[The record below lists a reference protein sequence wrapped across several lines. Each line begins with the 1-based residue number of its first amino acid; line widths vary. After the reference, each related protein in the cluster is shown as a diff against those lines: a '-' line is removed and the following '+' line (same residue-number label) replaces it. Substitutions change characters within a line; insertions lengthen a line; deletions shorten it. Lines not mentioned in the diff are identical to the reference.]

1 MVILRRL
8 VFTAVVGVLVY
19 LYVPM
24 SFGVLTEVGPSGC
37 GARINGSIELPSPI
51 ASSPQAKYTL

>member
-24 SFGVLTEVGPSGC
+24 SFGVLTGVGPSGC
-37 GARINGSIELPSPI
+37 GVRINGSIELPSP
-51 ASSPQAKYTL
+51 AAPAPQAAYTL